1 MSGSQRF
8 ESTGRTAQKM
18 RTRKA
23 LVDAARALII
33 SGVTPTVEDAASA
46 ASISRTTAYR
56 YFPNQQDLLLAAY
69 PEIEPQS
76 LLGDNPPDAVEA
88 RLDKVVGEYLRST
101 IDNEAA
107 LRAALR
113 LSLDPHEP
121 HREELLLRQGR
132 VIAWL
137 KDALEPLRGRLS
149 EQAVERLV
157 FAIRAA
163 AGIEALVWLCD
174 IANLSRDEAKDL
186 MMWSAQ
192 ALLRAALAEASLNPT
207 DLSLKSPIKHLDH

>member
-1 MSGSQRF
+1 MSGSESY

-23 LVDAARALII
+23 LVDAARMLIV
-33 SGVTPTVEDAASA
+33 SGVIPTVEDAADA
-46 ASISRTTAYR
+46 ATISRTTAYR
-56 YFPNQQDLLLAAY
+56 YFPNQHDLLVAAY
-69 PEIEPQS
+69 PEIELRS
-76 LLGDNPPDAVEA
+76 LLGEHPPDPVEA
-88 RLDKVVGEYLRST
+88 RLDATVGEYLRNT
-101 IDNEAA
+101 IDNEAV

-113 LSLDPHEP
+113 LSLDPHEA
-121 HREELLLRQGR
+121 HREKLLLRQGR

-157 FAIRAA
+157 YAIRAA

-174 IANLSRDEAKDL
+174 VAGLSRDEAKDL
-186 MMWSAQ
+186 MMWSAR
-192 ALLRAALAEASLNPT
+192 ALLQSALAEASLN
-207 DLSLKSPIKHLDH
+207 SPEPGPEKPHQAPEA